1 MSISMA
7 SFSPPTHLSTTS
19 TSSYP
24 KPKLIF
30 KPLTS
35 LSLSPKNP
43 RFLISTLKASADN
56 GVGTS
61 VSAAT
66 AVEPPLEQNTQ
77 APSSPAPEKLEES
90 AGTNGSVAAVAEKV
104 EVVSNFQD
112 PRWLGGTWDLKQ
124 FQKNGKTDWDAVI
137 DAGEVTNLL

>member
-7 SFSPPTHLSTTS
+7 SFSPPTHFSTS

-24 KPKLIF
+24 KPNLIY

-35 LSLSPKNP
+35 LGLSPKNP

-56 GVGTS
+56 GIGTS
-61 VSAAT
+61 ASAAT
-66 AVEPPLEQNTQ
+66 AVEPSIEQS
-77 APSSPAPEKLEES
+77 APQPSPTAPEKLEKS
-90 AGTNGSVAAVAEKV
+90 AGTNGSVAATTKKE

-112 PRWLGGTWDLKQ
+112 PKWVGGTWDLKQ

-137 DAGEVTNLL
+137 DAGEVMNFL